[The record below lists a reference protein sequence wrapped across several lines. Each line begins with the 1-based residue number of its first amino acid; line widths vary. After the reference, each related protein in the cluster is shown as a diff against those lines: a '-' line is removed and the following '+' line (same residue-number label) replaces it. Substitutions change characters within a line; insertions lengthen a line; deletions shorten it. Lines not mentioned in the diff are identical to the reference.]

1 MDGENEI
8 GRGMGMIMDMNESDV
23 REKDNLG
30 DLGPMEG
37 LRREWWKEASVYQI
51 YVRSFKD
58 SNGDGI
64 GDINGIIEK
73 IPYFGIFRGGCGL
86 FKSRE

>member
-30 DLGPMEG
+30 DLGPME
-37 LRREWWKEASVYQI
+37 
-51 YVRSFKD
+51 
-58 SNGDGI
+58 I
-64 GDINGIIEK
+64 G
-73 IPYFGIFRGGCGL
+73 RAHV
-86 FKSRE
+86 